1 MRFPSLLFLIS
12 LVLAVGIFGV
22 VLVPFASAD
31 TLQSADSYAV
41 LAGSTVTNVDATIIT
56 GDLGV
61 SAGTAVTG
69 FPPGIVNGTIHTGTD
84 AGAVQAKIDLTNAFK
99 SQAALPATGNIVGG
113 VLTGLNLGPG
123 VYTVGAATSNLT
135 GTLTLHDGGVGG
147 SIFVFQMSST
157 LITSPNAILDV
168 SHLLPTDSLFWVVG
182 SSATL
187 GDNTV
192 FAGNILALTDITFDP
207 GATDLCGRAL
217 ARNGQVMFDGQGPT
231 SLIEN
236 QVSIKGCSGHLT
248 GSNGLAGGT
257 TTSGGGGGPSVPEPS
272 TLLLLGPGLAG
283 LGIAR
288 MRRAQARRA

>member
-1 MRFPSLLFLIS
+1 MRPHSFPFVVP
-12 LVLAVGIFGV
+12 LVLAVGMFGV
-22 VLVPFASAD
+22 MLAPLAYAD
-31 TLQSADSYAV
+31 TLKSADSYAV

-61 SAGTAVTG
+61 SPGTGVTG

-84 AGAVQAKIDLTNAFK
+84 AGAVQAQSDLTNAFTN
-99 SQAALPATGNIVGG
+99 QAALPSTGNIVGG

-123 VYTVGAATSNLT
+123 VYTVGAAASNLT
-135 GTLTLHDGGVGG
+135 GTLTLHDGGVAG

-157 LITSPNAILDV
+157 LITSPNAVIDV
-168 SHLLPTDSLFWVVG
+168 SRLLPTDSLFWVVG
-182 SSATL
+182 STATL

-192 FAGNILALTDITFDP
+192 FDGNILALTNIIFDP

-217 ARNGQVMFDGQGPT
+217 ARNGEVTFAGQGPT

-236 QVSIKGCSGHLT
+236 QVSIMGCSGHLT

-257 TTSGGGGGPSVPEPS
+257 TTTGGGGGGTSVPEPD
-272 TLLLLGPGLAG
+272 TLLLLGFGFAG
-283 LGIAR
+283 LGMTRLAN
-288 MRRAQARRA
+288 ARRV